1 MVSVLANSSNTGAIF
16 VADSLGADSFYDYV
30 RAFGFGQPTGIDLAS
45 EVRGILKAR
54 GSLSWYPSD
63 LAANS
68 FGQSISTTPIQMAMA
83 FAAVANGGR
92 LMQPR
97 VAGRLITAEGGVIEL
112 EPVEV
117 RRVIRPSTSRTL
129 IDMMYQAEHSIPTN
143 LALSDRFV
151 TVGKT
156 GTAEISAGGG
166 ILPEQTIASY
176 IGFGPRENPH
186 VLISIKIDRPNTGT
200 WGSRVAS
207 PIFRQVVDR
216 VFSYLRIP
224 AAA

>member
-1 MVSVLANSSNTGAIF
+1 MISVLANSSNTGAIF
-16 VADSLGADSFYDYV
+16 VADSLGADNFYDYI
-30 RAFGFGQPTGIDLAS
+30 RAFGFGAATGIDLAS

-83 FAAVANGGR
+83 FGVVANGGL

-97 VAGRLITAEGGVIEL
+97 AVGRVVTAEGDVIEI
-112 EPVEV
+112 ESSEI

-129 IDMMYQAEHSIPTN
+129 IDMMYQAEHSVSAN
-143 LALSDRFV
+143 LALSERYS

-156 GTAEISAGGG
+156 GTAEISARGG

-176 IGFGPRENPH
+176 IGFGPRENPQ
-186 VLISIKIDRPNTGT
+186 VLISVKIDRPSTGT

-216 VFSYLRIP
+216 VFAYLRIP